1 MSQNKVRS
9 MPWKTA
15 CDLIENQESLAR
27 RFQEAF
33 RLGNTSEA
41 KSLANE
47 LSLRLHNAVDECNLT
62 AAASVAYHH
71 LSRKGS
77 WIDVVGLAND
87 AANEAFSEFSKNPLN
102 WKSHEK
108 FSSYMKRALD
118 WRSRDEVRLHYRHHE
133 GRIEGTWGD
142 DASAS
147 FPGLETPLAAN
158 AGTEQAYNF
167 LEADLK
173 AFVATLPE
181 AQKVI
186 ATELYLSPDGRSQ
199 VELAQFF
206 GRSEAWVSGIA
217 KATRQLIASHID
229 GGESLDQAA

>member
-77 WIDVVGLAND
+77 WIDAVSYTHLRA
-87 AANEAFSEFSKNPLN
+87 
-102 WKSHEK
+102 HE
-108 FSSYMKRALD
+108 
-118 WRSRDEVRLHYRHHE
+118 
-133 GRIEGTWGD
+133 T
-142 DASAS
+142 
-147 FPGLETPLAAN
+147 
-158 AGTEQAYNF
+158 
-167 LEADLK
+167 
-173 AFVATLPE
+173 
-181 AQKVI
+181 
-186 ATELYLSPDGRSQ
+186 
-199 VELAQFF
+199 
-206 GRSEAWVSGIA
+206 
-217 KATRQLIASHID
+217 
-229 GGESLDQAA
+229 